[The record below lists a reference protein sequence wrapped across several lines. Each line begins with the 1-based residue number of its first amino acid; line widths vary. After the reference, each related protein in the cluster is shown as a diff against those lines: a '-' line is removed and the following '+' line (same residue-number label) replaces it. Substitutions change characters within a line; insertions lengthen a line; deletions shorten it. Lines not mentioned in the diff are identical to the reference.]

1 MANDLNQCT
10 FIGRLG
16 RDPET
21 RAMPSGDSV
30 TNITIAVG
38 KQWKDKQ
45 GNKQEQTAWVPVVF
59 FGKLAEIVAQ
69 YAKKGGR
76 VMVSGE
82 FRTRK
87 YQAQDGSDR
96 YATEIVADKF
106 QLLDGKDDSSA
117 GSREGNAGGQ
127 QASRPAPQQQSR
139 PAPQQAAPQDNFDDI
154 PF

>member
-21 RAMPSGDSV
+21 RVMPSGDNV
-30 TNITIAVG
+30 TSINIAVG

-45 GNKQEQTAWVPVVF
+45 GNKQESTAWVTIVF
-59 FGKLAEIVAQ
+59 FGKLADIVAQ

-82 FRTRK
+82 MRTRK

-106 QLLDGKDDSSA
+106 QLLDSKDEAGA
-117 GSREGNAGGQ
+117 GSREGNTGGQ
-127 QASRPAPQQQSR
+127 QRQAPRNAS
-139 PAPQQAAPQDNFDDI
+139 APQQARQAPAQDNLDDDI